1 MSIENELKLIPTRG
15 ITQQQIIEVLKQKG
29 ITVKGEGKVIHQE
42 DTYFDDE
49 KGTLRNSH
57 RGFRIRRIGN
67 DKVLITYKVLKASDK
82 PYKQI
87 QEYEVQVPN
96 QEIQSLDIK
105 RAIEILREHCEKE
118 QDDTEIDVPENME
131 AVVTVINNRNKVDLV
146 CPDETIIEM
155 AFDTLQGRDGE
166 GNLYQIPSEIEFEV
180 LFGEPENLTGV
191 FETIEKEFPGQTKKN
206 NLSKYAR
213 TKKEIEDRK
222 ITLEEVS
229 ACAILSQ
236 ILNSEEFA
244 KLEFKGQ
251 VLHKHD
257 KPVLTNLDNF
267 KDFNYLVETIR
278 KIKSG
283 EYTLQIPRVVA
294 EKPEMAVLLEG
305 ENYEVKDS
313 ISLEDMMCLLLSGV
327 KYNVAAE
334 ALVDFLDKN
343 FYGQENPITNRLN
356 HSQQVMLFSGLI
368 AKSSYVEAT
377 FEERLTCME
386 TALGHDIGHVPK
398 AHNLEAVLKNIDGI
412 FSHEVNGK
420 ITLDNIYER
429 TEKQMLSLIQ
439 KYLPGISFQDIEK
452 TLVNKATEIKSGI
465 MNHSRKGA
473 EHRENGIV
481 KQAARV
487 ADKMYAISDIRD
499 FEQQMGIG
507 IMDERWEQEAFLD
520 ACKGNEQLAQE
531 VKERLDRLFLQHIK
545 EGNYGRAAV
554 NVINTVH
561 RHESGS
567 TYDVDQDAWSFIK
580 QLIKRVKNVREECG
594 VEEDKSAMTDAAQIL
609 IDEWLCE
616 EYLKSNGD
624 AHLAWKNLLK
634 RITCTGE
641 LEVLAHLREKLDE
654 IKKTKEFDLTN
665 GEQLEPQEVDKDQMI
680 AYMKTRLLKACR
692 IKGKKEGKTKEES
705 EEYAKEEVE
714 KIGKD
719 LESLT
724 PEELFTHFNKF
735 FVPRIHEGVLAKRI
749 RAEVHDLADVQLKIK
764 PEQRNFFG
772 NICQELGISSDGNP
786 TRKDIKDEYYPAK
799 QNGIINPKVKI
810 RVRTEGENRILT
822 VKIPVGKKVSERIER
837 SFTYEQEAGEPDLTV
852 EELLQRLK
860 QKHPGIDVELGGNN
874 PIDTLEIARME
885 YSKTYKGY
893 SVVIVED
900 AFNGKDGQ
908 EHKEIEIKCPEH
920 PPIVTKIKGILK
932 GKFGKHFITDSKI
945 ERVQANRGF
954 AQGE

>member
-15 ITQQQIIEVLKQKG
+15 ITQQQIIEALKQKG

-49 KGTLRNSH
+49 KGTLEKS
-57 RGFRIRRIGN
+57 GGSFRIRRKGN
-67 DKVLITYKVLKASDK
+67 KTQVTCKIPIKSDTE
-82 PYKQI
+82 YKQR
-87 QEYEVQVPN
+87 QELQINVPEEYVQNLDLETAIMLIKQNFP
-96 QEIQSLDIK
+96 EIVL
-105 RAIEILREHCEKE
+105 
-118 QDDTEIDVPENME
+118 PENMRQ
-131 AVVTVINNRNKVDLV
+131 VVTVINNRNKTDLI
-146 CPDETIIEM
+146 CPDGTVLEM
-155 AFDTLQGRDGE
+155 AFDKLQGRDE
-166 GNLYQIPSEIEFEV
+166 NGNMYQIRPEIEFET
-180 LFGEPENLTGV
+180 LTGEPENLIGV
-191 FETIEKEFPGQTKKN
+191 FETIAQEFPGQTIRN
-206 NLSKYAR
+206 TLSKYAR

-229 ACAILSQ
+229 SCAILSQ

-267 KDFNYLVETIR
+267 KDFNYLAETIS

-283 EYTLQIPRVVA
+283 EYTLQIPRTVA
-294 EKPEMAVLLEG
+294 ENPEMAALLEG
-305 ENYEVKDS
+305 QKYEVKDN
-313 ISLEDMMCLLLSGV
+313 INLEDMMCLLLTDV
-327 KYNVAAE
+327 KYSVAAE
-334 ALVDFLDKN
+334 VLVDFLDKN

-356 HSQQVMLFSGLI
+356 HSQQIMLFSGLI
-368 AKSSYVEAT
+368 AKSTYVGAS
-377 FEERLTCME
+377 FEERLTCMI
-386 TALGHDIGHVPK
+386 TALAHDIGHVPL
-398 AHNLEAVLKNIDGI
+398 AHNLENVLKNIDGI

-429 TEKQMLSLIQ
+429 TEEYMLSSMQ
-439 KYLPGISFQDIEK
+439 VYLSGKSSQEILR
-452 TLVNKATEIKSGI
+452 TLVDKTAEIKSGI

-473 EHRENGIV
+473 EHREQGIV
-481 KQAARV
+481 QQAARL
-487 ADKMYAISDIRD
+487 ADKLYAISDIRD
-499 FEQQMGIG
+499 FEQQLGIK
-507 IMDERWEQEAFLD
+507 IMDDNWEKEAFLS
-520 ACKGNEQLAQE
+520 ACKGNEQLAEE
-531 VKERLDRLFLQHIK
+531 VKERLDKPFLQNIK
-545 EGNYGRAAV
+545 DGNYGRAAV
-554 NVINTVH
+554 NIINTVH
-561 RHESGS
+561 RHEYGFI
-567 TYDVDQDAWSFIK
+567 YDVDQDVWAFMK
-580 QLIKRVKNVREECG
+580 ELINRVKDVRIQSG
-594 VEEDKSAMTDAAQIL
+594 VEKDKSAMTDAAQIL

-616 EYLKSNGD
+616 EYMNANGD
-624 AHLAWKNLLK
+624 AGLAWKNLVK

-641 LEVLAHLREKLDE
+641 LEVLENLQEKLDE
-654 IKKTKEFDLTN
+654 IRKAAPADLTN
-665 GEQLEPQEVDKDQMI
+665 LEQLESKDIDKEQMV
-680 AYMKTRLLKACR
+680 AYMKEKLLNAYKIKAQ
-692 IKGKKEGKTKEES
+692 KEGKEKDEAER
-705 EEYAKEEVE
+705 YAENEVQ
-714 KIGKD
+714 KIGEG

-724 PEELFTHFNKF
+724 QEELLTHFSRF
-735 FVPRIHEGVLAKRI
+735 FAPGIKRGVMAKRI
-749 RAEVHDLADVQLKIK
+749 RAEVHDLADVQLKLK
-764 PEQRNFFG
+764 PDQRNFFG
-772 NICQELGISSDGNP
+772 NICQELGILSEGNP

-799 QNGIINPKVKI
+799 QNGIVNPKVKI
-810 RVRTEGENRILT
+810 RVRTEGENRTLT

-837 SFTYEQEAGEPDLTV
+837 SFSYEQETGKPDLTV